1 MSQKPMMKNPAS
13 TGPSNRLSTL
23 STPITKAVPVFNDF
37 SKLRFFA
44 EKRSI
49 RPRFFA
55 PRRHASVRTGHPF
68 RLCITDM
75 PAGFP
80 GDADNF
86 RELHASHLLPIFVR
100 RPEVRPSPEN
110 TCHT

>member
-1 MSQKPMMKNPAS
+1 MIFQSYAFLPKSEAS
-13 TGPSNRLSTL
+13 
-23 STPITKAVPVFNDF
+23 APV
-37 SKLRFFA
+37 
-44 EKRSI
+44 
-49 RPRFFA
+49 FFA

-100 RPEVRPSPEN
+100 TAGGPPVTEN

>member
-1 MSQKPMMKNPAS
+1 MIFQSYAFLPKSEAS
-13 TGPSNRLSTL
+13 
-23 STPITKAVPVFNDF
+23 APV
-37 SKLRFFA
+37 
-44 EKRSI
+44 
-49 RPRFFA
+49 FFA

-86 RELHASHLLPIFVR
+86 RELHASHLFRIFVR